1 MKAAVTR
8 ATGFIGRYISMVTR
22 TALLAF
28 CLCMSISCTVV
39 QESRN
44 DRQWSFN
51 PAKDILSLHYDHA
64 PDRDDGHSAAAD
76 RTILQSIYGKN
87 WIADHVIAVSGAY
100 GKNGKDFN
108 KNSDAVMDA
117 AWNDCGGWL
126 PAHTSREAVISE
138 LTKRWSRTLEAG
150 GDVWIKE
157 GGQSDLTAAVV
168 AGIIKQMPDVDT
180 TARIHTV
187 QHSDWNENQTTAS
200 ALRYIRRNTHYVL
213 IKDANAYL
221 NVAGGDDAFVVAATE
236 HLEFGRA
243 WKAAFA
249 YYNPKERLDFS
260 DTGELMYILELGEM
274 GFDEF
279 RERYLK
285 KSLKL

>member
-1 MKAAVTR
+1 MVKFGYIIMIR
-8 ATGFIGRYISMVTR
+8 RNSLLGFCI
-22 TALLAF
+22 
-28 CLCMSISCTVV
+28 CMSMSCATV
-39 QESRN
+39 QESSN
-44 DRQWSFN
+44 SKQWSFN

-76 RTILQSIYGKN
+76 RTILQSIYGKK
-87 WIADHVIAVSGAY
+87 WIAEHVIAVSGAY

-126 PAHTSREAVISE
+126 AAHSGREAVVAE
-138 LTKRWSRTLEAG
+138 LTSRWGRTLEAG

-168 AGIIKQMPDVDT
+168 ARIIKQMPNVDT

-187 QHSDWNENQTTAS
+187 QHSDWNENQTAAS
-200 ALRYIRRNTHYVL
+200 ALRYTRRNTHYVL

-221 NVAGGDDAFVVAATE
+221 NVRGGNDAFIAAATE
-236 HLEFGRA
+236 HPEFGAA

-249 YYNPKERLDFS
+249 YYNPKDRLDFS

-285 KSLKL
+285 KSLKF